1 MSIQA
6 TEDPDTLKEIYTNKN
21 TYDIGRSI
29 LLPSF
34 IFVSKVINNGMSLEN
49 TEDPDTLKEIYTNK
63 NTFDIGRSILLS
75 SIIFVS

>member
-21 TYDIGRSI
+21 IYDIGKSI

-49 TEDPDTLKEIYTNK
+49 TEDQSTLQQIYTN
-63 NTFDIGRSILLS
+63 ILLS
-75 SIIFVS
+75 SFM